1 MDSFYET
8 KLDYSST
15 ERMLIFHSEYI
26 LSNPY
31 IIEFIYGSAL
41 YYSNI
46 RIISLI
52 NLFVRE
58 HNVKIS
64 RYNIL
69 QNVYQ
74 TRLQKIKKDS
84 YFWRINELNYQK
96 LEDNKKKELEYIHN
110 YWKSLSKPRR
120 LNSGK
125 LSD

>member
-1 MDSFYET
+1 MYSFYET
-8 KLDYSST
+8 KLDYNSI
-15 ERMLIFHSEYI
+15 ERMLIFHSDYI
-26 LSNPY
+26 LSNSY

-69 QNVYQ
+69 QNMYQ
-74 TRLQKIKKDS
+74 SRLQKIKKDN
-84 YFWRINELNYQK
+84 YLWRINELNYPK
-96 LEDNKKKELEYIHN
+96 LEVNKKKELEYIHN
-110 YWKSLSKPRR
+110 YWKSFEVK
-120 LNSGK
+120 
-125 LSD
+125 

>member
-1 MDSFYET
+1 MYSFYET
-8 KLDYSST
+8 KLDYNST
-15 ERMLIFHSEYI
+15 ERMLIFQSDYT
-26 LSNPY
+26 Y
-31 IIEFIYGSAL
+31 IIEFIYGCAL

-69 QNVYQ
+69 QNMYQ
-74 TRLQKIKKDS
+74 SRLQKIKKDS
-84 YFWRINELNYQK
+84 YLWRINELNYPK

-110 YWKSLSKPRR
+110 YWKSFEVK
-120 LNSGK
+120 
-125 LSD
+125 

>member
-1 MDSFYET
+1 MNLFDKFNYFLFYQEISSFMY
-8 KLDYSST
+8 
-15 ERMLIFHSEYI
+15 RC
-26 LSNPY
+26 
-31 IIEFIYGSAL
+31 AL

-69 QNVYQ
+69 QNMYQ
-74 TRLQKIKKDS
+74 SRLQKIKKDS
-84 YFWRINELNYQK
+84 YLWRINELNYPK

-110 YWKSLSKPRR
+110 YWKLFEVK
-120 LNSGK
+120 
-125 LSD
+125 

>member
-1 MDSFYET
+1 MCSFYET
-8 KLDYSST
+8 KLDYNST
-15 ERMLIFHSEYI
+15 EKMLIFHTDYI
-26 LSNPY
+26 LSNPH
-31 IIEFIYGSAL
+31 IIEFIYGCAL

-69 QNVYQ
+69 EHMYQ
-74 TRLQKIKKDS
+74 SRLQEIKKDS
-84 YFWRINELNYQK
+84 YRWLINELNYPK

-110 YWKSLSKPRR
+110 YWKSFEVK
-120 LNSGK
+120 
-125 LSD
+125 

>member
-1 MDSFYET
+1 MYSFYET
-8 KLDYSST
+8 KLDYNST
-15 ERMLIFHSEYI
+15 EKMLIFHTDYI
-26 LSNPY
+26 LSNPH
-31 IIEFIYGSAL
+31 IIEFIYGCAL

-69 QNVYQ
+69 EHMYQ
-74 TRLQKIKKDS
+74 SRLQEIKKDS
-84 YFWRINELNYQK
+84 YRWLINELNYPK

-110 YWKSLSKPRR
+110 YWKSFEVK
-120 LNSGK
+120 
-125 LSD
+125 